1 MVVSLAGTGVGATA
15 LAASSTGA
23 AGGTGRGADVA
34 GTAGVVGAAIAVGS
48 TGGAGIGSP
57 RGLIAPFFSINRTRC
72 GCTST
77 TPCSMDGSN
86 TVAYSTSSTNLLD
99 GSSSSVPA
107 ESRSKTVSKLPD
119 LDGYEATRLIREPGT
134 PVRNHQVP
142 IVAMTAHAMAGD
154 REKCLASGMND
165 YLAKPVKGSA
175 LREVLEKWLGV
186 QPSVAATTAPSA
198 ETPLPRVAAAF
209 DGEDLLERM
218 MGNPELARRVVG
230 RFLSDAPGQLAAL
243 AEAVS
248 RSDADAAGLAAHSL
262 KGAAANVGGAQV
274 SATAKRMELLGKS
287 GDLTGVR
294 DLIPE
299 LAIRCDDFRAA
310 TERFWGAGET
320 GT

>member
-1 MVVSLAGTGVGATA
+1 M
-15 LAASSTGA
+15 
-23 AGGTGRGADVA
+23 
-34 GTAGVVGAAIAVGS
+34 
-48 TGGAGIGSP
+48 
-57 RGLIAPFFSINRTRC
+57 
-72 GCTST
+72 
-77 TPCSMDGSN
+77 
-86 TVAYSTSSTNLLD
+86 
-99 GSSSSVPA
+99 
-107 ESRSKTVSKLPD
+107 PD

-230 RFLSDAPGQLAAL
+230 RFLSDAPRQLAAL

-248 RSDADAAGLAAHSL
+248 RSDADAAGFRRPVPRSGMGRMAAHSL